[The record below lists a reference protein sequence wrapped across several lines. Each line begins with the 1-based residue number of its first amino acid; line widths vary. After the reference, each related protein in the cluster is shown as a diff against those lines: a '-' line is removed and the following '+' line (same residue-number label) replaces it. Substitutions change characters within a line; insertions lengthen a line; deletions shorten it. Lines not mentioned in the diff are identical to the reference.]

1 MPDLNDLIARNGVM
15 AFNSGYQQGKRDA
28 EARVLRILDELAMDD
43 SRIGSYAYINDIKEY
58 MNDEEIK

>member
-15 AFNSGYQQGKRDA
+15 AFNSGYAQGKREA

-43 SRIGSYAYINDIKEY
+43 SDIGSYAYISDIKDY
-58 MNDEEIK
+58 MKDEEIK

>member
-15 AFNSGYQQGKRDA
+15 AFNSGYAQGKREA

-43 SRIGSYAYINDIKEY
+43 SNIGSYAYINDIKEY
-58 MNDEEIK
+58 MEDEEIK